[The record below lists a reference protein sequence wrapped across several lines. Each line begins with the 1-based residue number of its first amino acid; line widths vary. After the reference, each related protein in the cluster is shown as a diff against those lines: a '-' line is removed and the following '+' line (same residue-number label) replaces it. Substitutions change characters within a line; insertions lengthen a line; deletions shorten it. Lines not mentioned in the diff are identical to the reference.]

1 MKGTH
6 ANLSKDFI
14 TGSDK
19 TDWHNNALWFLRA
32 KRDIQRD
39 TIEDWEELRSMA
51 AAIKDHTLSR
61 LPEYLQTFEENAVKN
76 GMQVHWA
83 WDDKELRE
91 ITAKILKENNARSVV
106 KSKSMLTEECGLN
119 PYLEKEGFEVVDTD
133 LGERI
138 VQLRKEHPSHIVV
151 PAIHLKKEEVSDTFH
166 EKMSTE
172 KGNADPDY
180 LASVAR
186 EALRKDFMR
195 ADAAITGV
203 NFGVAEA
210 GTVVVCTN
218 EGNADMGVHSK
229 KTVIHCMG
237 MEKLVPGYD
246 ELAVFIRLLA
256 RSATGQPVTVFTSH
270 YRKPRPETTEHI
282 IIVNNKRTDIFADPD
297 FRQAMRCI
305 RCGACMNTCP
315 VYRRSGG
322 HSYHHTVPGPIGS
335 VLAPFYG
342 KEKNKDLPFASTL
355 CGSCNNV
362 CPVKIDLAGLLYR
375 WRQKLTDE
383 TDPDIS
389 KKIGMQIGSNILM
402 SRKKYDLA
410 GSVFRWVPKGVL
422 QSGLNPWNTNLP
434 NGKKGRVFPEVPKES
449 FRQWYKKNQEDS

>member
-1 MKGTH
+1 MKGRH
-6 ANLSKDFI
+6 ANLSKEFI
-14 TGSDK
+14 TTSEK
-19 TDWHNNALWFLRA
+19 TDWHNEALWFLRA
-32 KRDIQRD
+32 KRDKQRD
-39 TIEDWEELRSMA
+39 GIEDWEKLRSTA

-61 LPEYLQTFEENAVKN
+61 LPEYLQTFEENAQRN
-76 GMQVHWA
+76 GIQVHWA
-83 WDDKELRE
+83 WDDAEMRE
-91 ITAKILKENNARSVV
+91 ITARILRENKARSVV

-119 PYLEKEGFEVVDTD
+119 PYLEKEGFSVVDTD

-166 EKMSTE
+166 EKMQTE
-172 KGNADPDY
+172 KGNADPAY
-180 LASVAR
+180 LTGAAR
-186 EALRKDFMR
+186 EALRKDFMA

-203 NFGVAEA
+203 NFGVAES

-237 MEKLVPGYD
+237 LEKLVPGHK

-256 RSATGQPVTVFTSH
+256 RSATGQPVTIFTSH
-270 YRKPRPETTEHI
+270 YRKPRPDTKQHI
-282 IIVNNKRTDIFADPD
+282 IIVNNKRTDIYAETD

-342 KEKNKDLPFASTL
+342 KERNKDLPFASTL

-362 CPVKIDLAGLLYR
+362 CPVKIDLAGLLYE
-375 WRQKLTDE
+375 WRQRLTEDTSAE
-383 TDPDIS
+383 LS
-389 KKIGMQIGSNILM
+389 KKLGMQ
-402 SRKKYDLA
+402 A
-410 GSVFRWVPKGVL
+410 GSSVLRSHTKYKVATGIFRWVPKSIL
-422 QSGLNPWNTNLP
+422 QSGLNPWNITKKDG
-434 NGKKGRVFPEVPKES
+434 GKARVFPDVPDES
-449 FRQWYKKNQEDS
+449 FRHWYKKREK

>member
-6 ANLSKDFI
+6 ANLSKEFI
-14 TGSDK
+14 TTSDK
-19 TDWHNNALWFLRA
+19 TDWHNDALWFLRA
-32 KRDIQRD
+32 KRDKQRD
-39 TIEDWEELRSMA
+39 TIEDWEKLRSTA

-61 LPEYLQTFEENAVKN
+61 LADYLQTFEENALQN

-83 WDDKELRE
+83 WDDAELRE
-91 ITAKILKENNARSVV
+91 ITASILRENNARSVV

-119 PYLEKEGFEVVDTD
+119 PYLEKEGFDVVDTD

-166 EKMSTE
+166 EKMQTE
-172 KGNADPDY
+172 KGNADPGY
-180 LASVAR
+180 LTAAAR
-186 EALRKDFMR
+186 EALRKDFIK

-203 NFGVAEA
+203 NFGVAESGA
-210 GTVVVCTN
+210 VVVCTN

-237 MEKLVPGYD
+237 LEKLVPGYK
-246 ELAVFIRLLA
+246 ELAVFTRLLA

-270 YRKPRPETTEHI
+270 YRKPRPDVKQHI
-282 IIVNNKRTDIFADPD
+282 IIVNNKRTDIYTDPE

-362 CPVKIDLAGLLYR
+362 CPVKIDLAGLLYK

-383 TDPDIS
+383 TSADTS
-389 KKIGMQIGSNILM
+389 KKMSMQVGSSILK
-402 SRKKYDLA
+402 SHKKYGMVTTA
-410 GSVFRWVPKGVL
+410 FRWVPKSLL
-422 QSGLNPWNTNLP
+422 QSKFNPWNSKGED
-434 NGKKGRVFPEVPKES
+434 GKKARVFPEVPGET
-449 FRQWYKKNQEDS
+449 FRQWYKKRQK

>member
-1 MKGTH
+1 MKATH
-6 ANLSKDFI
+6 ANLSKEFI
-14 TGSDK
+14 TSSDK
-19 TDWHNNALWFLRA
+19 TDWHNDALWFLRA
-32 KRDIQRD
+32 KRDTQRD
-39 TIEDWEELRSMA
+39 TIEDWEKLRSTA

-61 LPEYLQTFEENAVKN
+61 LADYLQAFEENALRN

-83 WDDKELRE
+83 WDDAELRE
-91 ITAKILKENNARSVV
+91 ITASILREDKAKSVV

-119 PYLEKEGFEVVDTD
+119 PYLEKEGFDVVDTD

-166 EKMSTE
+166 EKMETE
-172 KGNADPDY
+172 KGNADPGY
-180 LASVAR
+180 LTAAAR
-186 EALRKDFMR
+186 EALRKDFIR

-203 NFGVAEA
+203 NFGVAESGA
-210 GTVVVCTN
+210 VVVCTN

-237 MEKLVPGYD
+237 LEKLVPGYK
-246 ELAVFIRLLA
+246 ELAVFTRLLA

-270 YRKPRPETTEHI
+270 YRKPRPDVRQHI
-282 IIVNNKRTDIFADPD
+282 IIVNNKRTDIYTDPE

-375 WRQKLTDE
+375 WRQKLTEE
-383 TDPDIS
+383 TPADMS
-389 KKIGMQIGSNILM
+389 KKLGMQAGSNVLR
-402 SRKKYDLA
+402 SHKKYGIA
-410 GSVFRWVPKGVL
+410 ARMFRWVPKSLL
-422 QSGLNPWNTNLP
+422 QSRLNPWNIARKD
-434 NGKKGRVFPEVPKES
+434 GKKARVFPDVPRES
-449 FRQWYKKNQEDS
+449 FREWYKKKQK